1 MIDIFLAACLET
13 NLNCNE
19 ISMEYDNLLPK
30 AWGVTT
36 IYRSG
41 TIKIAIDINLMTK
54 PELKASVIVHEVA
67 HASVQSRRLPP
78 KEAHGREFI
87 NECKRIAKAIN
98 VPSIACADEL

>member
-36 IYRSG
+36 MYRSG
-41 TIKIAIDINLMTK
+41 TIKIAIDINLMTR

-67 HASVQSRRLPP
+67 HASVESRRLPP
-78 KEAHGREFI
+78 KESHGREFI
-87 NECKRIAKAIN
+87 MECKRIAKAIN
-98 VPSIACADEL
+98 VSNKACTESI

>member
-13 NLNCNE
+13 SLNCNE
-19 ISMEYDNLLPK
+19 ISMEYDDLLPK

-41 TIKIAIDINLMTK
+41 TIKIAIDINLMTR

-78 KEAHGREFI
+78 KESHGREFI
-87 NECKRIAKAIN
+87 KECKRIAKAID
-98 VPSIACADEL
+98 VSDKACADKL

>member
-41 TIKIAIDINLMTK
+41 TIKIAIDINLMSM

-78 KEAHGREFI
+78 KESHGREFI
-87 NECKRIAKAIN
+87 IECKRLAKAIDVSN
-98 VPSIACADEL
+98 KACTDKL